1 MIYRKIKLRRAKTFS
16 GVVTNL
22 PKQKPDII
30 KLKCLINLQQLESLG
45 PVFPKMIFL
54 VQNRK
59 NEYQHWIHYIRI
71 SLYTKPSLKRQSW
84 FYGPKLSKRDTS
96 SQKQQKW
103 ALLLDYWIQDIRI
116 IVMNKFQL
124 QQTRFTQQG
133 RFQSKK
139 VNLCMTIKFNK
150 IAVA

>member
-22 PKQKPDII
+22 PKQKPDIM
-30 KLKCLINLQQLESLG
+30 KLKSLINLQHLESLG
-45 PVFPKMIFL
+45 PVFPKMVFL

-59 NEYQHWIHYIRI
+59 NEYQHWIHYIWI
-71 SLYTKPSLKRQSW
+71 SLYTKLSLKRLSW
-84 FYGPKLSKRDTS
+84 FYGPKLSKRDIS

-116 IVMNKFQL
+116 IVMNKFHL

-133 RFQSKK
+133 RFQLKK
-139 VNLCMTIKFNK
+139 
-150 IAVA
+150 

>member
-1 MIYRKIKLRRAKTFS
+1 MIHRKIKLRRAKTFS
-16 GVVTNL
+16 EVVTNL

-45 PVFPKMIFL
+45 PVFPKMVFL

-71 SLYTKPSLKRQSW
+71 SLYNKLGLKRQSW
-84 FYGPKLSKRDTS
+84 FYRPKLSKRDIS

-103 ALLLDYWIQDIRI
+103 ALLLDSRHSNYCNEQISASTDKIYSTRMFPI
-116 IVMNKFQL
+116 KKSKFVYHDQ
-124 QQTRFTQQG
+124 
-133 RFQSKK
+133 
-139 VNLCMTIKFNK
+139 I
-150 IAVA
+150 